1 MLLSFARNRVT
12 RCFRRGRHVD
22 RAYPVADRTGDQ
34 QPDRGSTTTLL
45 TKSSTWYRRRR
56 PLWVGSG
63 NSQRRRQMAA
73 FLKQTD
79 RSNEL
84 LGLIVG
90 SVVRLGSMR
99 WIDAFAAG
107 RCYSLLTMHSDA
119 GVTFETRESVR

>member
-1 MLLSFARNRVT
+1 MAYHASPLSAALGGTQSLHTNALDEAIALPTVFLDGARSGHT
-12 RCFRRGRHVD
+12 LAEDEGRL
-22 RAYPVADRTGDQ
+22 R
-34 QPDRGSTTTLL
+34 
-45 TKSSTWYRRRR
+45 
-56 PLWVGSG
+56 VGSG

-84 LGLIVG
+84 LGLIAG

>member
-1 MLLSFARNRVT
+1 
-12 RCFRRGRHVD
+12 
-22 RAYPVADRTGDQ
+22 
-34 QPDRGSTTTLL
+34 
-45 TKSSTWYRRRR
+45 
-56 PLWVGSG
+56 
-63 NSQRRRQMAA
+63 MAA